1 MLWAAIV
8 ARQNEFSQYEMGLV
22 DEDAWLLTEGT
33 IQLMLSFEWSRE
45 RWNVYREVPWDS
57 EFTARV
63 DQMIEEST
71 LDYKDVLEQLSK
83 IGKN

>member
-1 MLWAAIV
+1 MLLAAFV
-8 ARQNEFSQYEMGLV
+8 ARQNEFSHYEMGLV

-45 RWNVYREVPWDS
+45 WWNVYREVPWDS

-63 DQMIEEST
+63 DQLIEE
-71 LDYKDVLEQLSK
+71 
-83 IGKN
+83 